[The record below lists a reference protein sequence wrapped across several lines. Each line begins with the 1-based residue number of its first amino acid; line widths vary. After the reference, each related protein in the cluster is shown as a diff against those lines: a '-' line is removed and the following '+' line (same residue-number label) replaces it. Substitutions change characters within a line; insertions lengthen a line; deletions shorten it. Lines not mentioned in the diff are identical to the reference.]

1 MTWPIVCD
9 DSGEAVCSY
18 CHIKTRHPCNSNN
31 AKWCNNYATGAKE
44 AFRLSFDE
52 MFRKENPVC

>member
-9 DSGEAVCSY
+9 DNGETVCSY

-31 AKWCNNYATGAKE
+31 AKWCNNYASSLTQREFAKQ
-44 AFRLSFDE
+44 AAQILPSSRA
-52 MFRKENPVC
+52 